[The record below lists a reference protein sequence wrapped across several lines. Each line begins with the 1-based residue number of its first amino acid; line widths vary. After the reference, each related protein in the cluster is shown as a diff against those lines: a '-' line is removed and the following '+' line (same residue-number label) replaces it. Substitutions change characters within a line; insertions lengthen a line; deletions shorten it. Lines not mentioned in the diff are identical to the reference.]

1 MPDPFDTAKYCT
13 NSRQGVVF
21 YAQNF
26 HSEFTCYEH
35 LYTFVAHCLIQT
47 KSIVL
52 IRTTVI
58 PGCLAAMLLLSS
70 CAAFKPAAS
79 TEAASDKTRRPVKPS
94 DRINSAP
101 ATKRVYKVTHDPAYP
116 EGRLIVPDRTTLLL
130 SGDVETSNW
139 LQFKYAISLDVMVE
153 ALSNTRLLAYMDE
166 WYGTRYRYGGT
177 TKTGIDCSAFS
188 SSLIAAVY
196 QLVIPR
202 TVREQYQMCRHV
214 EPYEL
219 QEGDLVFFNTKGP
232 FTHVGV
238 YLVSGKFVHA
248 SVSGGVVISDLNE
261 SYYLKRFAGAG
272 RVR

>member
-1 MPDPFDTAKYCT
+1 MF
-13 NSRQGVVF
+13 
-21 YAQNF
+21 
-26 HSEFTCYEH
+26 
-35 LYTFVAHCLIQT
+35 
-47 KSIVL
+47 
-52 IRTTVI
+52 
-58 PGCLAAMLLLSS
+58 LLSS

-94 DRINSAP
+94 DHIGN
-101 ATKRVYKVTHDPAYP
+101 ATTTRRVYKVPHDPAYP
-116 EGRLIVPDRTTLLL
+116 EGRLIIPDRALL
-130 SGDVETSNW
+130 SGDVETSSW

-153 ALSNTRLLAYMDE
+153 ALSNIRLLAYMEE

-196 QLVIPR
+196 QLAIPR
-202 TVREQYQMCRHV
+202 TVREQHQACRPI

-219 QEGDLVFFNTKGP
+219 QEGDLVFFNTRGP

-238 YLVSGKFVHA
+238 YLVNGKFVHA
-248 SVSGGVVISDLNE
+248 SVSSGVMISDLNE

-272 RVR
+272 RAQ